1 MSVATGPPVKSKV
14 GLRVSVLGI
23 PRSLRTSSTMPSAL
37 TVEELPN
44 KSPTIGLRETL
55 VIPRLIE
62 EGAPRS

>member
-1 MSVATGPPVKSKV
+1 
-14 GLRVSVLGI
+14 
-23 PRSLRTSSTMPSAL
+23 MPSAL

-44 KSPTIGLRETL
+44 KSPTMELRETL